1 METAG
6 LEVQHISL
14 VDKEFIREVIAYCL
28 KKKKIFFFSSY
39 IHADLKSSNFRKNP
53 LREILQFV
61 SFCGRIEPLFSKGE
75 KQKTTHDFLW
85 LQIHNH

>member
-28 KKKKIFFFSSY
+28 KKK
-39 IHADLKSSNFRKNP
+39 
-53 LREILQFV
+53 
-61 SFCGRIEPLFSKGE
+61 
-75 KQKTTHDFLW
+75 DFLFLLLYSCW
-85 LQIHNH
+85 LEKF